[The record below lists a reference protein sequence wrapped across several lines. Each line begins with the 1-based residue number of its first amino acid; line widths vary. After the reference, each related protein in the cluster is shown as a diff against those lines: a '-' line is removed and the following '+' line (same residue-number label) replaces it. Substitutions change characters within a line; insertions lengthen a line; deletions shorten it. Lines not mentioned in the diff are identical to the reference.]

1 MPSDDPPPVSSRWLP
16 RARAPCELAAHRRL
30 TAVDETGQILIV
42 CTGNICRSPFI
53 ERLLTA
59 ELRARCGD
67 RAPSVRSAG
76 TGALAGQ
83 AMDERAADQLIRA
96 GGSPDGFLARQLT
109 PELIAAADL
118 VLTATRTHR
127 GEVAIMHPKALRYVF
142 TFRDF
147 ADLLAQLDPSSLPDA
162 GPGSTEHLQ
171 SVVAAAAAR
180 RGAQPPLSSAD
191 ADIVDPF
198 RREDEVFVQ
207 MSQQV
212 LASMP
217 AVVDAL
223 TSQSR

>member
-1 MPSDDPPPVSSRWLP
+1 MDD
-16 RARAPCELAAHRRL
+16 
-30 TAVDETGQILIV
+30 TGQILIV

-53 ERLLTA
+53 ERLLAA

-67 RAPSVRSAG
+67 RAPTVRSAG

-83 AMDERAADQLIRA
+83 AMDERAAAQLTQA
-96 GGSPDGFLARQLT
+96 GGSPDGFAARQLT

-127 GEVAIMHPKALRYVF
+127 GQVASLHPKALRYVF

-147 ADLLAQLDPSSLPDA
+147 ADLVAQVDPSRLPSA
-162 GPGSTEHLQ
+162 ESGSTEGLQ
-171 SVVAAAAAR
+171 ALVTAAAAR
-180 RGAQPPLSSAD
+180 RGVQPPLSSAD

-212 LASMP
+212 LTSMP
-217 AVVDAL
+217 TVVNAL
-223 TSQSR
+223 TRQSR